1 MSDQDTE
8 QGYREIKALLA
19 LQGVLARIGNVSKEE
34 MVTGAMPYADT
45 SLPDDV
51 SAKVS
56 AAFTAAEDAYKAA
69 DAAFDAVG
77 KEIVKLSEQM
87 TASKGDQSGS

>member
-1 MSDQDTE
+1 
-8 QGYREIKALLA
+8 
-19 LQGVLARIGNVSKEE
+19 
-34 MVTGAMPYADT
+34 
-45 SLPDDV
+45 V

-56 AAFTAAEDAYKAA
+56 AAFTAAEDAYKAY

-77 KEIVKLSEQM
+77 KAIVQLSEQM